1 MNCVGI
7 GFCTSWVGFNW
18 VGAGLRLVWVE
29 VEFEFAAKIPRKSG
43 SFPFLHFSD
52 PFPNTLLRFGFDL
65 GLSRLVGFGWSRVGV
80 GLALGWS
87 FVGLKLGFV
96 CTLFF

>member
-52 PFPNTLLRFGFDL
+52 PFPNTLLRFGVDL
-65 GLSRLVGFGWSRVGV
+65 GLSRLVGFGWVWLESGWSGV
-80 GLALGWS
+80 GAGLEFSRIEVG
-87 FVGLKLGFV
+87 FVG
-96 CTLFF
+96 